1 MSVPFRD
8 ATKRAMAVNPLRRDP
23 DAAAAASTGKG
34 YGSAR
39 RAALQAATGD
49 ADIENLEG
57 LEVRYAKNGKLYTAK
72 EFEGYYSTNWMVE

>member
-1 MSVPFRD
+1 
-8 ATKRAMAVNPLRRDP
+8 MAVNSLHRAPGP
-23 DAAAAASTGKG
+23 AEAGAAAHTGKG
-34 YGSAR
+34 YGSTH